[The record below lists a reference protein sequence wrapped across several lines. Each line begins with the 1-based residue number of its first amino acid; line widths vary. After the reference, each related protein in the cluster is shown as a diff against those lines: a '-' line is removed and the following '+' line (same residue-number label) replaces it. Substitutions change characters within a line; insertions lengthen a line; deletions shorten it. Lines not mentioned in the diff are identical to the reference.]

1 MKENILIV
9 FILFYSIKL
18 YGQPGYYQLS
28 ANDSKYYSRQNAELL
43 IKQGKLVQVYDCT
56 DFRNCLCIDSI
67 SKKYNFVSKSY
78 PFSGCIPLSKAA
90 YDTINFFNDL
100 MFQKLSKI
108 NGVGW
113 KNHYDLELVNCT
125 ERICCNSIEIDSFLL
140 KDQFNSGILFDFKE
154 TNLKRQSKCI
164 LDNTLIKT
172 LIKYPSLKIKLVG
185 KCTFDEGDSINISG
199 KRVSNVMKYLMT
211 KGISKSRISIEN
223 SGWKLGW
230 KSDNPKDK
238 INFTRKNR
246 VVIWT
251 VIAT

>member
-1 MKENILIV
+1 MKENILLV

-18 YGQPGYYQLS
+18 YGQSGHYQLS
-28 ANDSKYYSRQNAELL
+28 VNDSKYYSLQNAELL
-43 IKQGKLVQVYDCT
+43 IKQGKFVQVVDCG

-67 SKKYNFVSKSY
+67 SKKYNFIRSSY
-78 PFSGCIPLSKAA
+78 PFTGCIPLSKAA
-90 YDTINFFNDL
+90 YDTIIFFNNI

-113 KNHYDLELVNCT
+113 KNNYDLEVVNCS
-125 ERICCNSIEIDSFLL
+125 ESICCKTNEIDSFLVQ
-140 KDQFNSGILFDFKE
+140 DQFYSGILFDYKD

-164 LDNTLIKT
+164 LDNTLIKN
-172 LIKYPSLKIKLVG
+172 LIKYPSLKIKLIG

-223 SGWKLGW
+223 NGWKQGW
-230 KSDNPKDK
+230 NNPKDN

-251 VIAT
+251 VTAT